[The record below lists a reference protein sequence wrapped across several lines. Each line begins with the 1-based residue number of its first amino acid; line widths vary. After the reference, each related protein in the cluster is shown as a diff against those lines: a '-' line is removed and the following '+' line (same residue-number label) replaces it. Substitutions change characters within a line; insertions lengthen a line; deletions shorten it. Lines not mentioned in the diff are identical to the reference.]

1 MESTDKINLQI
12 SKLKNLPELSAVS
25 IKIIDAVNDPDIS
38 VNDLATV
45 ISVAPVLAARLSGLA
60 SSACFGFAGEMTE
73 FKGTDNTRFGA

>member
-1 MESTDKINLQI
+1 MTRIFQLMTSQL
-12 SKLKNLPELSAVS
+12 
-25 IKIIDAVNDPDIS
+25 
-38 VNDLATV
+38 